1 MSTDP
6 ARLTDDEREDLW
18 RAFESWTEGD
28 FSEHMGEAVEGI
40 LGKRLAKAWEEGWHT
55 GQLWA
60 FSDLDEH
67 DRSTNP
73 YRVALEGR

>member
-28 FSEHMGEAVEGI
+28 FSEHMGEAVEGM
-40 LGKRLAKAWEEGWHT
+40 LRARFGCQCGHAWEYHGPEVPGCVECQCSRLHRGAT
-55 GQLWA
+55 
-60 FSDLDEH
+60 
-67 DRSTNP
+67 R
-73 YRVALEGR
+73 

>member
-28 FSEHMGEAVEGI
+28 FSEHMGEAVEKMLRARFGCQC
-40 LGKRLAKAWEEGWHT
+40 GHAWEYHGPEVPGCVECQCSRLH
-55 GQLWA
+55 GA
-60 FSDLDEH
+60 SRA
-67 DRSTNP
+67 DR
-73 YRVALEGR
+73 